1 MNVCEQVQL
10 VLKFCR
16 KKSLIYLAEC
26 FQSIEQSME
35 NDLPSGAS
43 LNIIKF
49 LTNYVH
55 CTVYIKTLSNKAS
68 SAGRANDVLFRK
80 W

>member
-1 MNVCEQVQL
+1 MWEQVNVCEQVQL

-16 KKSLIYLAEC
+16 NKSLIYLAEC

-35 NDLPSGAS
+35 NDLPSGTS

-49 LTNYVH
+49 LTNYIVQ
-55 CTVYIKTLSNKAS
+55 CTSKHYQT
-68 SAGRANDVLFRK
+68 
-80 W
+80 